1 MEDKAVII
9 NRLIK
14 EVEGKSY
21 LELGYGNGHNF
32 NKIECENK
40 TSVDINGKAD
50 FKGTTDEFF
59 EQNEKDFDVVFID
72 SDHTAEQVRKDISNA
87 LKCSP
92 KVVILHDTLPPDEA
106 HQIVPRQQKQ
116 WCGDVWRAVVGFH
129 KEYPDVKFE
138 TYKSDYGLTCIY
150 PEGKKVRKHFE
161 DTETSWE
168 YFKKNAKKFLNIVD

>member
-1 MEDKAVII
+1 EDKSVII
-9 NRLIK
+9 NRIIADT
-14 EVEGKSY
+14 ESTSY

-116 WCGDVWRAVVGFH
+116 WCGDVWRAVVGFI
-129 KEYPDVKFE
+129 ESYPDVRVE
-138 TYKSDYGLTCIY
+138 
-150 PEGKKVRKHFE
+150 
-161 DTETSWE
+161 
-168 YFKKNAKKFLNIVD
+168 